1 MSIYDPWFDCRAEEL
16 GKSVELYRSEFL
28 SKSHEQRLESS
39 EYRYPNTTDKVQPTI
54 YLDFQVT
61 VSRPID
67 KAIFT
72 VESQRQTN
80 EDTGLYPSYVDVGD
94 PVSHPDIVSESD
106 IDCYDTSDA
115 SSASTEGGVS
125 VDAYYISADLV
136 PDYGYSLTYNIVKG
150 KEIGTVDAI
159 TDIDEGENA
168 FRFIPK
174 GRIQMPDGTYSVSYG
189 DVVVRATSAEHNFSQ
204 DFRLHYLPSNMRV
217 VKYIGERT
225 ANGLEVPPDT
235 WTEEWDVVTVGGYL
249 HTLYGMEAI
258 GPQPKGW

>member
-1 MSIYDPWFDCRAEEL
+1 M
-16 GKSVELYRSEFL
+16 
-28 SKSHEQRLESS
+28 
-39 EYRYPNTTDKVQPTI
+39 
-54 YLDFQVT
+54 
-61 VSRPID
+61 
-67 KAIFT
+67 
-72 VESQRQTN
+72 
-80 EDTGLYPSYVDVGD
+80 
-94 PVSHPDIVSESD
+94 
-106 IDCYDTSDA
+106 
-115 SSASTEGGVS
+115 
-125 VDAYYISADLV
+125 
-136 PDYGYSLTYNIVKG
+136 
-150 KEIGTVDAI
+150 DAI

-258 GPQPKGW
+258 VLQQKGSEDDPEVDEQYTSFPFSIVNFGDNTPYYITNGVPSADESGRKTISNYAVKFAIMQGENLAGAQ